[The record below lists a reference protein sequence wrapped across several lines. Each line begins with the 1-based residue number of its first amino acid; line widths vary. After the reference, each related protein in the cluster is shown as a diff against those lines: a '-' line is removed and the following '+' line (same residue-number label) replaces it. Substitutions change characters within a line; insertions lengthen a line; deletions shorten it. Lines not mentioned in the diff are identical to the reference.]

1 MTTAK
6 QEITLMA
13 RYGITCE
20 QKLIYQYKRY
30 RYNKLDDAI
39 NFAKLDSSHANY
51 NLKCEE
57 DELGQ

>member
-1 MTTAK
+1 MATAK

-30 RYNKLDDAI
+30 RYNKLDDVI
-39 NFAKLDSSHANY
+39 NFAKLDSNHADHNF
-51 NLKCEE
+51 KCEE
-57 DELGQ
+57 DELDQ

>member
-6 QEITLMA
+6 EEITLMA

-39 NFAKLDSSHANY
+39 NFAKLDSSHAN
-51 NLKCEE
+51 LSFTCEG
-57 DELGQ
+57 DELDQ